1 MIQSGPNPIS
11 SPTVPSEQQ
20 PGDPAH
26 RQYEQRSPANS
37 PSTKMAEHLENDGW
51 TFRTE
56 DGSLAAHYEHTVV
69 ITRREPVL
77 LTAA

>member
-1 MIQSGPNPIS
+1 MIQSGPNPTS

-37 PSTKMAEHLENDGW
+37 PSTKMAEHLENGGCTIILGGLSDDRVFAGV
-51 TFRTE
+51 E
-56 DGSLAAHYEHTVV
+56 ISA
-69 ITRREPVL
+69 RRRS
-77 LTAA
+77 